1 MKQKGIRQTSGGM
14 THRRRGSR
22 SSARPKRA
30 SGAGSRPADAILAAN
45 SPPGA
50 KGGRRDACPTL
61 QIPDHELLRCIGR
74 GSYGEVWLGR
84 NVMGTYRAI
93 KVVYRNSFHEERP
106 FEREFAGIK
115 KFEPISRTH
124 PGFVSI
130 LHIGRNDS
138 AGYFYYI
145 MELADDSNA
154 ECGVRSAEC

>member
-14 THRRRGSR
+14 ANRRKGLQ
-22 SSARPKRA
+22 SSARAKCA
-30 SGAGSRPADAILAAN
+30 SRAGSRPSAEAILASN

-50 KGGRRDACPTL
+50 EAGRRDACPAF

-84 NVMGTYRAI
+84 NGMGTYRAI

-106 FEREFAGIK
+106 FEREFPGMK
-115 KFEPISRTH
+115 KFEPRSRTH

-130 LHIGRNDS
+130 LD
-138 AGYFYYI
+138 
-145 MELADDSNA
+145 
-154 ECGVRSAEC
+154 